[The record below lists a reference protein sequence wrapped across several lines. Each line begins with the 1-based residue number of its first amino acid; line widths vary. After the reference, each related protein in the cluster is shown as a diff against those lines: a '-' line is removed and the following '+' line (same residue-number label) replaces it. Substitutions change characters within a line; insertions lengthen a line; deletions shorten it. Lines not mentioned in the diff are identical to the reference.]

1 MEDEHC
7 NSFDSDQRFETS
19 NYHIVTTP
27 RMEWQIVVRCDASQA
42 DMRFH
47 RRIPSIK
54 ELREL
59 PISKSSR
66 LDECEIIA
74 VVIYT
79 GPMVSAP
86 SRLAMAF

>member
-7 NSFDSDQRFETS
+7 NSFDSDQKFETS
-19 NYHIVTTP
+19 NYHITTTP
-27 RMEWQIVVRCDASQA
+27 RTEWQIVVRCDPSQA

-54 ELREL
+54 ELLEL
-59 PISKSSR
+59 PISKSAC
-66 LDECEIIA
+66 LDECEVIE

-79 GPMVSAP
+79 GPMVS
-86 SRLAMAF
+86 RHD